1 MKKELFYRPPWT
13 CGKYNAEK
21 HVAIMF
27 NLLSRMNYFFEEES
41 ADVVGMVLA
50 AGRNGKVSVDEVSDK
65 LMITHDSIEP
75 FFEQLCLMRLL
86 STAELT
92 DSDIAKYR
100 KECVGLA
107 VPKPPKAY
115 TERLQKKDML
125 SACQAYAEAVYEPG
139 VVYDVLFE
147 LTYRC
152 FEQCIHCYNP
162 GATRNESERS
172 GRGDLDELAWEDYKN
187 IIDDLCA
194 NGLVSATITGG
205 DPFKHPYV
213 WQIID
218 YLYQHDI
225 AISVYTNGLGLWD
238 KEHLLADYFPYL
250 VQCSLY
256 SGEAEV
262 HDRITRIHG
271 SWQRTVSVMDRLH
284 ELAVPI
290 DISCPLMQTNLKS
303 YFSVKP
309 YVKKYNSTKAFDLM
323 LTDSLDG
330 DKCVSHHLRLTPEQL
345 EVVLLDSDVLQ
356 HITPD
361 KVDNNDDERSF
372 LNGIPCG
379 ACNNTFCIHPNG
391 DVVPCVAFNKVLGN
405 TRSKPVSKIVKESQF
420 VSEWRNTNAY
430 DYGECYTH
438 EYCDYCNFCPGNNFN
453 DKGEPLNGGE
463 NNCFLAKV
471 RYNAKMRLL
480 SGEDILQG
488 KTIEERIAEL
498 EVKNAN
504 LQREYIKKESWR
516 PCNSPAS
523 LKNQTI

>member
-1 MKKELFYRPPWT
+1 MSNNIFFRPPWT

-21 HVAIMF
+21 HVSIMF

-50 AGRNGKVSVDEVSDK
+50 AGRGGKVSIDEVSDK
-65 LMITHDSIEP
+65 LMIADTSIKP
-75 FFEQLCLMRLL
+75 FFEQLCSLRLL
-86 STAELT
+86 SEREITDEVVAE
-92 DSDIAKYR
+92 YR
-100 KECVGLA
+100 KECLGL
-107 VPKPPKAY
+107 PTPPTAKAY

-125 SACQAYAEAVYEPG
+125 SACQAYAETVSKPG

-152 FEQCIHCYNP
+152 FEQCVHCYNP
-162 GATRNESERS
+162 GATRNDDERN
-172 GRGDLDELAWEDYKN
+172 GRGDIEELVWEDYKR

-205 DPFKHPYV
+205 DPFTHPCV

-225 AISVYTNGLGLWD
+225 AISIYTNGLGLKG
-238 KEHLLADYFPYL
+238 KEHLLANYFPYL

-256 SGEAEV
+256 SGIDKV
-262 HDRITRIHG
+262 HDRITRTHG
-271 SWQRTVSVMDRLH
+271 SWRCTVSVMDALH
-284 ELAVPI
+284 EYGVPI
-290 DISCPLMQTNLKS
+290 DVSCPLMQLNLKS
-303 YFSVKP
+303 YHSVKP

-330 DKCVSHHLRLTPEQL
+330 DKCVSRHLRLTPEQL
-345 EVVLLDSDVLQ
+345 EVVLLDEDVLQ

-361 KVDNNDDERSF
+361 KVDDDNDRSF

-379 ACNNTFCIHPNG
+379 ACNNTYCIHPNG

-405 TRSKPVSKIVKESQF
+405 ARSKPVSRIVKDSPF
-420 VSEWRNTNAY
+420 VCRWSNTKAE

-438 EYCDYCNFCPGNNFN
+438 EYCDYCNFCPGNNYN

-463 NNCFLAKV
+463 NNCYLAKV
-471 RYNAKMRLL
+471 RYNTKMRLL
-480 SGEDILQG
+480 AGNDILHG
-488 KTIEERIAEL
+488 KTIEERIKDLSVADD
-498 EVKNAN
+498 N
-504 LQREYIKKESWR
+504 LQHEYTEKGKSKT
-516 PCNSPAS
+516 
-523 LKNQTI
+523 L